1 MKNSFYRFLLY
12 GFIIFLF
19 FVMLFSFVFTNK
31 KLTKDISSNVS
42 GFVTKVDSVVS
53 VPFTALSKSHNVISD
68 LLSTYNE
75 NQDLKK
81 SLSNLENQSSIISNL
96 KVSMESSVVLNNFIY
111 VDNIL
116 NDSLRASLNL
126 SDKLSRDNVLTAE
139 VSMRPSV
146 TWLKELTIN
155 VGKSKNVSKSMLATS
170 NGGVIGLVTKVYD
183 DTTTISLLSSSSSD
197 SYLAS
202 SVKSEDDNHIF
213 GIISRY
219 DNKKKLLEM
228 TQLNSSSNVKVGT
241 EVVTSGLD
249 DVSVKDVPIGTVDS
263 VSDYE
268 GNRTI
273 LVKPYADFDKI
284 SYVTLVGDG
293 K

>member
-12 GFIIFLF
+12 GFIIILF

-31 KLTKDISSNVS
+31 KLTKDISFNVS
-42 GFVTKVDSVVS
+42 GLVTKVDSVVS
-53 VPFTALSKSHNVISD
+53 VPFTVLSKSHNVLSD
-68 LLSTYNE
+68 LLSTYSE
-75 NQDLKK
+75 NRDLKK
-81 SLSNLENQSSIISNL
+81 SLSNLENQSAIISNL
-96 KVSMESSVVLNNFIY
+96 QEE
-111 VDNIL
+111 

-126 SDKLSRDNVLTAE
+126 SDKLGRDNVLTAE

-202 SVKSEDDNHIF
+202 SVKSEDDNQIF

-263 VSDYE
+263 VIDYE

>member
-1 MKNSFYRFLLY
+1 MQ
-12 GFIIFLF
+12 
-19 FVMLFSFVFTNK
+19 
-31 KLTKDISSNVS
+31 
-42 GFVTKVDSVVS
+42 
-53 VPFTALSKSHNVISD
+53 
-68 LLSTYNE
+68 E
-75 NQDLKK
+75 
-81 SLSNLENQSSIISNL
+81 E
-96 KVSMESSVVLNNFIY
+96 
-111 VDNIL
+111 

-219 DNKKKLLEM
+219 DNKR
-228 TQLNSSSNVKVGT
+228 SC
-241 EVVTSGLD
+241 
-249 DVSVKDVPIGTVDS
+249 
-263 VSDYE
+263 
-268 GNRTI
+268 
-273 LVKPYADFDKI
+273 
-284 SYVTLVGDG
+284 
-293 K
+293 

>member
-12 GFIIFLF
+12 GFIIILF

-42 GFVTKVDSVVS
+42 GFVTKVDSVAS

-75 NQDLKK
+75 NRDLKK

-96 KVSMESSVVLNNFIY
+96 QEE
-111 VDNIL
+111 

-126 SDKLSRDNVLTAE
+126 SDKLSRDTVLTAE

-146 TWLKELTIN
+146 TWLKEVTIN

-170 NGGVIGLVTKVYD
+170 NGGVIGFVTKVYD

-202 SVKSEDDNHIF
+202 SVKSEDDNQIF

>member
-12 GFIIFLF
+12 GFIIVLF

-53 VPFTALSKSHNVISD
+53 VPFTALSKSQNVISD

-75 NQDLKK
+75 NRDLKK

-96 KVSMESSVVLNNFIY
+96 QEE
-111 VDNIL
+111 

>member
-12 GFIIFLF
+12 GFIIILF

-53 VPFTALSKSHNVISD
+53 VPFTALSTSHNVISD

-96 KVSMESSVVLNNFIY
+96 QEE
-111 VDNIL
+111 

-126 SDKLSRDNVLTAE
+126 SDKLSRDTVLTAE

-170 NGGVIGLVTKVYD
+170 NGGVIGFVTKVYD

-202 SVKSEDDNHIF
+202 SVKSEDDNQIF

>member
-12 GFIIFLF
+12 GFIILLF

-53 VPFTALSKSHNVISD
+53 VPFTALSKSRNVISD

-75 NQDLKK
+75 NRDLKK
-81 SLSNLENQSSIISNL
+81 SLSNLENQASIISNL
-96 KVSMESSVVLNNFIY
+96 QEE
-111 VDNIL
+111 

-155 VGKSKNVSKSMLATS
+155 VGKSKNVSKSMLVTS
-170 NGGVIGLVTKVYD
+170 NGGVIGFVTKVYD

-202 SVKSEDDNHIF
+202 SVKSEDDNQIF

>member
-12 GFIIFLF
+12 GFIIILF

-53 VPFTALSKSHNVISD
+53 VPFTALSKSHKVISD

-96 KVSMESSVVLNNFIY
+96 QEE
-111 VDNIL
+111 

-170 NGGVIGLVTKVYD
+170 NGGVIGFVTKVYD

-202 SVKSEDDNHIF
+202 SVKSEDDNQIF

>member
-12 GFIIFLF
+12 GFIIILF

-31 KLTKDISSNVS
+31 KLTKDISFNVS
-42 GFVTKVDSVVS
+42 GLVTKVDSVVS
-53 VPFTALSKSHNVISD
+53 VPFTVLSKSHHVLSD
-68 LLSTYNE
+68 LLSTYSE
-75 NQDLKK
+75 NRDLKK
-81 SLSNLENQSSIISNL
+81 SLSNLENQSAIISNL
-96 KVSMESSVVLNNFIY
+96 QEE
-111 VDNIL
+111 

-126 SDKLSRDNVLTAE
+126 SDKLGRDNVLTAE

-170 NGGVIGLVTKVYD
+170 NGGVIGFVTKVYD

-202 SVKSEDDNHIF
+202 SVKSEDGNQIF

-263 VSDYE
+263 VIDYE

>member
-12 GFIIFLF
+12 GFIIILF
-19 FVMLFSFVFTNK
+19 FVMLFSFVFTNN
-31 KLTKDISSNVS
+31 KLTKDISFNVS
-42 GFVTKVDSVVS
+42 GLVTKVDSVVS
-53 VPFTALSKSHNVISD
+53 VPFTVLSKSHNVLSD
-68 LLSTYNE
+68 LLSTYSE
-75 NQDLKK
+75 NRDLKK

-96 KVSMESSVVLNNFIY
+96 QEE
-111 VDNIL
+111 

-170 NGGVIGLVTKVYD
+170 NGGVIGFVTKVYD

-202 SVKSEDDNHIF
+202 SVKSEDDNQIF

>member
-12 GFIIFLF
+12 GFIIILF

-31 KLTKDISSNVS
+31 KLTKDISFNVS
-42 GFVTKVDSVVS
+42 GLVTKVDSVVS
-53 VPFTALSKSHNVISD
+53 VPFTALSKSHIVLSD
-68 LLSTYNE
+68 LLSTYSE
-75 NQDLKK
+75 NRDLKK
-81 SLSNLENQSSIISNL
+81 SLSNLENQSAIISNL
-96 KVSMESSVVLNNFIY
+96 QEE
-111 VDNIL
+111 

-170 NGGVIGLVTKVYD
+170 NGGVIGFVTKVYD

-202 SVKSEDDNHIF
+202 SVKSEDDNQIF

-219 DNKKKLLEM
+219 DSKNKLLEM

>member
-12 GFIIFLF
+12 GFIIILF

-31 KLTKDISSNVS
+31 KLTKDISFNVS
-42 GFVTKVDSVVS
+42 GLVTRVDSVVS
-53 VPFTALSKSHNVISD
+53 VPFTVLSKSHNVLSD
-68 LLSTYNE
+68 LLSTYSE
-75 NQDLKK
+75 NRDLKK
-81 SLSNLENQSSIISNL
+81 SLSNLENQSAIISNL
-96 KVSMESSVVLNNFIY
+96 QEE
-111 VDNIL
+111 

-126 SDKLSRDNVLTAE
+126 SDKLGRDNVLTAE

-170 NGGVIGLVTKVYD
+170 NGGVIGFVTKVYD

-202 SVKSEDDNHIF
+202 SVKSEDDNQIF

-263 VSDYE
+263 VIDYE

>member
-1 MKNSFYRFLLY
+1 
-12 GFIIFLF
+12 
-19 FVMLFSFVFTNK
+19 MLFSFVFTNK
-31 KLTKDISSNVS
+31 KLTKDISFNVS
-42 GFVTKVDSVVS
+42 GLVTKVDSVVS
-53 VPFTALSKSHNVISD
+53 VPFTVLSKSHNVLSD
-68 LLSTYNE
+68 LLSTYSE
-75 NQDLKK
+75 NRDLKK
-81 SLSNLENQSSIISNL
+81 SLSNLENQSAIISNL
-96 KVSMESSVVLNNFIY
+96 QEE
-111 VDNIL
+111 

-126 SDKLSRDNVLTAE
+126 SDKLGRDNVLTAE

-170 NGGVIGLVTKVYD
+170 NGGVIGFVTKVYD

-202 SVKSEDDNHIF
+202 SVKSEDDNQIF

-249 DVSVKDVPIGTVDS
+249 DVSVKDVPIGTVDA
-263 VSDYE
+263 VIDYE

>member
-12 GFIIFLF
+12 GFIIILF

-31 KLTKDISSNVS
+31 KLTKDISFNVS

-53 VPFTALSKSHNVISD
+53 VPFTVLSKSHNVLSD
-68 LLSTYNE
+68 LLSTYSE
-75 NQDLKK
+75 NRYLKK
-81 SLSNLENQSSIISNL
+81 SLSNLENQSAIISNL
-96 KVSMESSVVLNNFIY
+96 QEE
-111 VDNIL
+111 

-170 NGGVIGLVTKVYD
+170 NGGVIGFVTKVYD

-202 SVKSEDDNHIF
+202 SVKSEDDNQIF

-263 VSDYE
+263 VIDYE

>member
-12 GFIIFLF
+12 GFIVILF

-31 KLTKDISSNVS
+31 KLTKEISSNVS
-42 GFVTKVDSVVS
+42 GFVTKVDSVIS

-75 NQDLKK
+75 NRDLKK

-96 KVSMESSVVLNNFIY
+96 QEE
-111 VDNIL
+111 

-170 NGGVIGLVTKVYD
+170 NGGVIGFVTKVYD

-202 SVKSEDDNHIF
+202 SVKSEDDNQIF

-228 TQLNSSSNVKVGT
+228 SQLNSSSDVKVGS

-249 DVSVKDVPIGTVDS
+249 EVSVKNVPIGTVES
-263 VSDYE
+263 VIDYE

>member
-42 GFVTKVDSVVS
+42 GFVTKVDSVAS

-75 NQDLKK
+75 NRDLKK

-96 KVSMESSVVLNNFIY
+96 QEE
-111 VDNIL
+111 

-170 NGGVIGLVTKVYD
+170 NGGVIGFVTKVYD

-202 SVKSEDDNHIF
+202 SVKSEDDNQIF

>member
-1 MKNSFYRFLLY
+1 MKNSFYKFLLY
-12 GFIIFLF
+12 GFITFLF
-19 FVMLFSFVFTNK
+19 FVMFFSFLFTNK
-31 KLTKDISSNVS
+31 KLTKDLSSNVS
-42 GFVTKVDSVVS
+42 GVISKVDSVVS
-53 VPFTALSKSHNVISD
+53 IPFVALTKSHNVISD
-68 LLSTYNE
+68 LLSTYSE
-75 NQDLKK
+75 NRDLKK
-81 SLSNLENQSSIISNL
+81 SLSSLQNQSAIISNL
-96 KVSMESSVVLNNFIY
+96 QEE
-111 VDNIL
+111 

-126 SDKLSRDNVLTAE
+126 SDKLSRDNVITAE

-146 TWLKELTIN
+146 NWLKELTIN

-170 NGGVIGLVTKVYD
+170 NGGVIGFVTKIYD
-183 DTTTISLLSSSSSD
+183 DSTTISLLSGSLSD
-197 SYLAS
+197 TYLAS
-202 SVKSEDDNHIF
+202 SVISEDGNQVF
-213 GIISRY
+213 GIISNY
-219 DNKKKLLEM
+219 DNKKKLLKM
-228 TQLNSSSNVKVGT
+228 TQLNSSENIKKGT

-249 DVSVKDVPIGTVDS
+249 DVSVKGVPIGTVES

>member
-12 GFIIFLF
+12 GFIILLF

-53 VPFTALSKSHNVISD
+53 VPFTALSKSRNVISD

-75 NQDLKK
+75 NRDLKK

-96 KVSMESSVVLNNFIY
+96 QEE
-111 VDNIL
+111 

-170 NGGVIGLVTKVYD
+170 NGGVIGFVTKVYD

-202 SVKSEDDNHIF
+202 SVKSEDDNQIF

-219 DNKKKLLEM
+219 DNKKNLLEM

>member
-12 GFIIFLF
+12 AFLLILF

-31 KLTKDISSNVS
+31 KLTKDISFNVS
-42 GFVTKVDSVVS
+42 GLVTKVDSVVS
-53 VPFTALSKSHNVISD
+53 VPFTVLSKSHNVLSD
-68 LLSTYNE
+68 LLSTYSE
-75 NQDLKK
+75 NRDLKK
-81 SLSNLENQSSIISNL
+81 SLSNLENQSAIISNL
-96 KVSMESSVVLNNFIY
+96 QEE
-111 VDNIL
+111 

-126 SDKLSRDNVLTAE
+126 SDKLGRDNVLTAE

-170 NGGVIGLVTKVYD
+170 NGGVIGFVTKVYD

-202 SVKSEDDNHIF
+202 SVKSEDDNQIF

-263 VSDYE
+263 VIDYE

>member
-53 VPFTALSKSHNVISD
+53 VPFTAFSKSHNVISD

-75 NQDLKK
+75 NRDLKK

-96 KVSMESSVVLNNFIY
+96 QEE
-111 VDNIL
+111 

-146 TWLKELTIN
+146 NWLKELTIN

-170 NGGVIGLVTKVYD
+170 NGGVIGFVTKVYD

-202 SVKSEDDNHIF
+202 SVKSEDDNQIF

-228 TQLNSSSNVKVGT
+228 TQLNSSSNIKVGT

>member
-12 GFIIFLF
+12 GFIIVLF

-42 GFVTKVDSVVS
+42 GFVTKVDSVAS

-75 NQDLKK
+75 NRDLKK

-96 KVSMESSVVLNNFIY
+96 QEE
-111 VDNIL
+111 

-126 SDKLSRDNVLTAE
+126 SDKLSRDTVLTAE

-170 NGGVIGLVTKVYD
+170 NGGVIGFVTKVYD

-202 SVKSEDDNHIF
+202 SVKSEDDNQIF

>member
-53 VPFTALSKSHNVISD
+53 VPFTAFSKSHNVISD

-96 KVSMESSVVLNNFIY
+96 QEE
-111 VDNIL
+111 

-146 TWLKELTIN
+146 NWLKELTIN

-170 NGGVIGLVTKVYD
+170 NGGVIGFVTKVYD

-202 SVKSEDDNHIF
+202 SVKSEDDNQIF

-228 TQLNSSSNVKVGT
+228 TQLNSSSNIKVGT

-284 SYVTLVGDG
+284 FYVTLVGDG

>member
-12 GFIIFLF
+12 GFIIILF

-31 KLTKDISSNVS
+31 KLTKDISFNVS
-42 GFVTKVDSVVS
+42 GLVTKVDSVVS
-53 VPFTALSKSHNVISD
+53 VPFTSLSKSHNVLSD
-68 LLSTYNE
+68 LLSTYSE
-75 NQDLKK
+75 NRDLKK
-81 SLSNLENQSSIISNL
+81 SLSNLENQSAIISNL
-96 KVSMESSVVLNNFIY
+96 QEE
-111 VDNIL
+111 

-170 NGGVIGLVTKVYD
+170 NGGVIGFVTKVYD
-183 DTTTISLLSSSSSD
+183 DTTTISLLSSNSSD

-202 SVKSEDDNHIF
+202 SVKSEDDNQIF

-263 VSDYE
+263 VIDYE